1 MSKKDWL
8 IVINGVFLV
17 WIIDQLTKQWALRSI
32 GSGIDFYGPMGL
44 VLVRNPG
51 AILGA
56 FSHLPPILR
65 VVSLSTGGAFLI
77 FIYASIQYLLPK
89 RSLLLRLGMSILLG
103 GILGNVTDRI
113 LDGSVVD
120 FLVFR
125 LGEITSPAFNLADAF
140 QWVGYAMV
148 VVSLLKEGNQI
159 WPTENERK
167 KVWVLPHFQLRFTFV
182 IMCIGLAFVIISGV
196 YSYTYLKVTIADL
209 VPGPTSEMML
219 DRFLV
224 PFLETFAVVVIG
236 FLFMLFI
243 IGKMLSHRMAGPI
256 YAFELFLEDVLS
268 GRDRPLRLR
277 AGDDFQHLEELGE
290 RVRQRLKTNFQVI
303 SGDTPAKPEDA
314 EPGTSPAATVS
325 VASAGGKE

>member
-1 MSKKDWL
+1 MPVSKKDWL
-8 IVINGVFLV
+8 IVINGMFIV
-17 WIIDQLTKQWALRSI
+17 WILDQLTKQWALNSI
-32 GSGIDFYGPMGL
+32 GGGIEFYGPLGL

-89 RSLLLRLGMSILLG
+89 RSLVLRLGMSILLG

-113 LDGSVVD
+113 LEGSVVD
-120 FLVFR
+120 FLVVR
-125 LGEITSPAFNLADAF
+125 LGTFTSPAFNLADAL
-140 QWVGYAMV
+140 QWLGYSMV

-167 KVWVLPHFQLRFTFV
+167 NIWVLPRFQIRFTVV

-196 YSYTYLKVTIADL
+196 YSYTYLKVTIRDL
-209 VPGPTSEMML
+209 VPGPAGDLMES
-219 DRFLV
+219 RFLV

-243 IGKMLSHRMAGPI
+243 VGKMLSHRMAGPI
-256 YAFELFLEDVLS
+256 YAFQLFLEDVLQ

-290 RVRQRLKTNFQVI
+290 KIRANLKSNFNAK
-303 SGDTPAKPEDA
+303 TPVQ
-314 EPGTSPAATVS
+314 TSAAPDS
-325 VASAGGKE
+325 VATDASKE